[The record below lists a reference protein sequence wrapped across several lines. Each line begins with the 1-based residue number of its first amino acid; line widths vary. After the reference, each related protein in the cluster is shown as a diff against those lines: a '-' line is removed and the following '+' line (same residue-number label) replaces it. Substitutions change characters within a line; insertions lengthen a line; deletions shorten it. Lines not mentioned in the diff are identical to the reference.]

1 MNLFGDNVLL
11 RRCLIVMGFSFFVC
25 GEPLFASC
33 HDLTAH
39 EAWNHNYF
47 YTVSGD
53 YVDDCR
59 WGSTCTANKCSDL
72 APFCSTPNSTYKK
85 AAYSSVWFGGF
96 YNPNQ
101 SEDFCTNPYNN
112 GNCGD
117 VGITNTNV
125 LMYASWYCTT
135 LAEADSVQNA
145 QCANSDSLYKN
156 SKSCFLSA
164 EAANAYVDSIKSSYD
179 IAPDMSFTSSI
190 SSYGVPACGTTY
202 YCAYVYLDF
211 CGSEFEK
218 ANTQKK
224 KSECCKANYAPGNN
238 SCVSPMALGG
248 TGGFSTS
255 GYLSSNFCSETYGSA
270 ATSKFCRDSVSGES
284 SSSSGPASS
293 SSAESGSSSSSERV
307 SSSSGDEESSSSM
320 QTASSSSEG
329 EESSSSMEIESSSSE
344 LVSSSSMETISSS
357 SENWESSSSA
367 DAMSSWYEQSSSSVG
382 SGSDAGEHSSSSS
395 GNLCPQHP
403 LASVPASPLSACF
416 SYGGK
421 CYRCN
426 PDRGGDCGNDWLWI
440 YSFNSSNVGW
450 WYEEVDCSTGAA
462 AASSSS
468 GVGECPSHPLRH
480 VPSDPLNAC
489 FAKNGKCY
497 KCNPDRGGDCG
508 NDWLW
513 MYDFNASNVGWWYT
527 EVDCYDPFEEEGQCP
542 EEFYLQKRAAQSGGQ
557 RDAESSENSV
567 ELIPQT
573 KFYDALGRRITNNPK
588 PRQALYSLETNTIRK
603 MDEENS
609 LTGASY
615 VYIPIELFQRKSWA
629 LMKTSETVTSC
640 GMAWKIQN
648 DSVCDNNGSWYSL
661 GKKCGVKGVDYGV
674 SNSEGGIDVGVYC
687 GEIYFM
693 AKRVSHYLV
702 VKQSKD
708 TIGTCAD
715 GTNLID
721 AKFTIPVE
729 TKILRDYYRV
739 APVGY
744 QIGNNFTVSYSLH
757 DSIDWHEKG
766 HKRFYN
772 CLTNEKRLDSAIE
785 FSMNVCESDFR
796 CEGKTF
802 DPENQGIV
810 NAFNTLYEAEIK
822 AIKNRDTKEWL
833 RMCGWYHDKYGHAD
847 GPRDPDTHQHI
858 DPYGISC
865 PSAEDLEKDYDLS
878 GCEVDW

>member
-1 MNLFGDNVLL
+1 M
-11 RRCLIVMGFSFFVC
+11 
-25 GEPLFASC
+25 FASC
-33 HDLTAH
+33 HDLTAY

-85 AAYSSVWFGGF
+85 EARSSVWFGGF

-101 SEDFCTNPYNN
+101 SEEFCTNPYNN
-112 GNCGD
+112 GKCGY
-117 VGITNTNV
+117 VGITNKNV

-156 SKSCFLSA
+156 SRSCFLSA

-179 IAPDMSFTSSI
+179 IAPDMSFTSSISSI

-293 SSAESGSSSSSERV
+293 SSAESGSSSSTERV
-307 SSSSGDEESSSSM
+307 SSSSEDEGSSSSM

-329 EESSSSMEIESSSSE
+329 EESFSSMEIEGSSSE
-344 LVSSSSMETISSS
+344 LFSSSSIETISSS

-468 GVGECPSHPLRH
+468 GVGECPSHPLRD
-480 VPSDPLNAC
+480 VPSDPLKAC

-527 EVDCYDPFEEEGQCP
+527 EVDCHDPFEEEGQCP
-542 EEFYLQKRAAQSGGQ
+542 DDATLYKKTIAQASEVSEENDSA
-557 RDAESSENSV
+557 SV
-567 ELIPQT
+567 LKT
-573 KFYDALGRRITNNPK
+573 SKVFYDVLGRKTVASPK
-588 PRQALYSLETNTIRK
+588 TKRY
-603 MDEENS
+603 
-609 LTGASY
+609 
-615 VYIPIELFQRKSWA
+615 LFQRNLKYQTAADINIWNEETPVY
-629 LMKTSETVTSC
+629 LKTSTIEC
-640 GMAWKIQN
+640 GNNSKGEWICKEVSGESTLKKSG
-648 DSVCDNNGSWYSL
+648 DDN
-661 GKKCGVKGVDYGV
+661 CGILGVDYGIIDRDGSLTGGVTCPVLDV
-674 SNSEGGIDVGVYC
+674 SAESGYSTDKTPLGSCKDG
-687 GEIYFM
+687 
-693 AKRVSHYLV
+693 SYLWKV
-702 VKQSKD
+702 
-708 TIGTCAD
+708 
-715 GTNLID
+715 
-721 AKFTIPVE
+721 KFTIRTE
-729 TKILRDYYRV
+729 TDLVKNDPYSVYEGYVFPNGYITTKKDEEAMYYHELGHV
-739 APVGY
+739 KYYACVNFPNETYVVIEDCMCGS
-744 QIGNNFTVSYSLH
+744 QI
-757 DSIDWHEKG
+757 KG
-766 HKRFYN
+766 HLDTLAESFRKEIA
-772 CLTNEKRLDSAIE
+772 EKNKNLLDDAAALFHQTYGTSGYA
-785 FSMNVCESDFR
+785 
-796 CEGKTF
+796 KTYTC
-802 DPENQGIV
+802 PEN
-810 NAFNTLYEAEIK
+810 
-822 AIKNRDTKEWL
+822 
-833 RMCGWYHDKYGHAD
+833 
-847 GPRDPDTHQHI
+847 
-858 DPYGISC
+858 
-865 PSAEDLEKDYDLS
+865 
-878 GCEVDW
+878 

>member
-1 MNLFGDNVLL
+1 MNLFGDKVLL
-11 RRCLIVMGFSFFVC
+11 KKCLIVMVFSFFVC

-72 APFCSTPNSTYKK
+72 APYCSTPNSTYKK

-164 EAANAYVDSIKSSYD
+164 KAANAYVDSIKGSYD
-179 IAPDMSFTSSI
+179 IAPGMSFTSSI

-284 SSSSGPASS
+284 SSSST
-293 SSAESGSSSSSERV
+293 ERV
-307 SSSSGDEESSSSM
+307 SSSSEDEGSSSSM
-320 QTASSSSEG
+320 QIASSSSEG

-367 DAMSSWYEQSSSSVG
+367 DAGSVSSSGGDFGESSSSG
-382 SGSDAGEHSSSSS
+382 SEEIDSSDASSSSS
-395 GNLCPQHP
+395 ASGIKSRCPDCEIN
-403 LASVPASPLSACF
+403 VRSADAVYTSDQIF
-416 SYGGK
+416 NSGLDNMEEGK
-421 CYRCN
+421 CYSLN
-426 PDRGGDCGNDWLWI
+426 PDRGTQYGWISNDAQD
-440 YSFNSSNVGW
+440 SW
-450 WYEEVDCSTGAA
+450 WWVKTPCEDNETDET
-462 AASSSS
+462 
-468 GVGECPSHPLRH
+468 
-480 VPSDPLNAC
+480 
-489 FAKNGKCY
+489 
-497 KCNPDRGGDCG
+497 
-508 NDWLW
+508 
-513 MYDFNASNVGWWYT
+513 
-527 EVDCYDPFEEEGQCP
+527 CP
-542 EEFYLQKRAAQSGGQ
+542 EGSILSKHSSTDSTIDESFQNSTEKQPLQVK
-557 RDAESSENSV
+557 V
-567 ELIPQT
+567 Y
-573 KFYDALGRRITNNPK
+573 YDALGRMISHSMTFNTK
-588 PRQALYSLETNTIRK
+588 KLLFIRQQQIKQNDPVLSDYTAN
-603 MDEENS
+603 
-609 LTGASY
+609 
-615 VYIPIELFQRKSWA
+615 F
-629 LMKTSETVTSC
+629 LMKTIDGFVDADHAVEIQITAIDESISDPQMNIVSFNYELITKIVRIVDQHEPLLIRHEQKHKEIYDTYGNRS
-640 GMAWKIQN
+640 WKDWLLVNQCHSKKFICKKIKSQILPDIQN
-648 DSVCDNNGSWYSL
+648 QIHTMIQYQNDWDDEDKNN
-661 GKKCGVKGVDYGV
+661 V
-674 SNSEGGIDVGVYC
+674 S
-687 GEIYFM
+687 
-693 AKRVSHYLV
+693 
-702 VKQSKD
+702 
-708 TIGTCAD
+708 
-715 GTNLID
+715 D
-721 AKFTIPVE
+721 AR
-729 TKILRDYYRV
+729 L
-739 APVGY
+739 
-744 QIGNNFTVSYSLH
+744 
-757 DSIDWHEKG
+757 
-766 HKRFYN
+766 
-772 CLTNEKRLDSAIE
+772 NEKKIMATLKKKLNKETECE
-785 FSMNVCESDFR
+785 F
-796 CEGKTF
+796 
-802 DPENQGIV
+802 P
-810 NAFNTLYEAEIK
+810 
-822 AIKNRDTKEWL
+822 
-833 RMCGWYHDKYGHAD
+833 
-847 GPRDPDTHQHI
+847 
-858 DPYGISC
+858 
-865 PSAEDLEKDYDLS
+865 
-878 GCEVDW
+878 

>member
-72 APFCSTPNSTYKK
+72 APYCSTPNSTYKK

-101 SEDFCTNPYNN
+101 SGEFCTNSNN
-112 GNCGD
+112 DGNCGY

-164 EAANAYVDSIKSSYD
+164 EAANAYVDLIKSSYD

-293 SSAESGSSSSSERV
+293 SSAESGSSSSTERV
-307 SSSSGDEESSSSM
+307 SSSSEDEGSSSSM
-320 QTASSSSEG
+320 QMASSSSEG

-344 LVSSSSMETISSS
+344 LFSSSSIETISSS

-382 SGSDAGEHSSSSS
+382 SGSDIGEHSSSSS

-480 VPSDPLNAC
+480 VPSDPLKAC

-527 EVDCYDPFEEEGQCP
+527 EVDCYDPFDEEDQCP
-542 EEFYLQKRAAQSGGQ
+542 DDATLYKKTIAQVSEVSEETDSA
-557 RDAESSENSV
+557 SV
-567 ELIPQT
+567 LKT
-573 KFYDALGRRITNNPK
+573 SKVFYDVLGRKTVASPK
-588 PRQALYSLETNTIRK
+588 TKRY
-603 MDEENS
+603 
-609 LTGASY
+609 
-615 VYIPIELFQRKSWA
+615 LFQRNLKYQTAADINIWNEETPVY
-629 LMKTSETVTSC
+629 LKTSTIEC
-640 GMAWKIQN
+640 G
-648 DSVCDNNGSWYSL
+648 NNSKGEWICKEVSGESTL
-661 GKKCGVKGVDYGV
+661 KKSGDDGCGILGVDYGIV
-674 SNSEGGIDVGVYC
+674 ESDGSLTGGI
-687 GEIYFM
+687 
-693 AKRVSHYLV
+693 
-702 VKQSKD
+702 
-708 TIGTCAD
+708 TCATTGFSIPAPEYSGIQKGQCSD
-715 GTNLID
+715 GSRLL
-721 AKFTIPVE
+721 KVSFTLTSTPSSFIRNEPFFV
-729 TKILRDYYRV
+729 V
-739 APVGY
+739 AGY
-744 QIGNNFTVSYSLH
+744 VFSNGYITTEEDERAMHYHELGHVKYHECIEFPAMTESYSF
-757 DSIDWHEKG
+757 DCI
-766 HKRFYN
+766 
-772 CLTNEKRLDSAIE
+772 
-785 FSMNVCESDFR
+785 CESDIPR
-796 CEGKTF
+796 IIKTSMKTF
-802 DPENQGIV
+802 ETTVGHRDSVLVEESNRSFHQKYGTTGYAESYTCPEN
-810 NAFNTLYEAEIK
+810 
-822 AIKNRDTKEWL
+822 
-833 RMCGWYHDKYGHAD
+833 
-847 GPRDPDTHQHI
+847 
-858 DPYGISC
+858 
-865 PSAEDLEKDYDLS
+865 
-878 GCEVDW
+878 